1 MRDAAEMP
9 AVAVA
14 CAGVIGRAW
23 IKVFARAGCRV
34 AVHDASAAQAASA
47 LEWLSADVAHDVEL
61 GLIAGPAAEAQ
72 LARVSIQPAD
82 RAFAGVAYV
91 QESGPENVDAKRQIV
106 ELIDRLSPPTAI
118 IGSSTSAI
126 DVNDFAGGLP
136 GAGRVLTVHP
146 IAPPSL
152 NPAVEVYPTRA
163 MTPATLEDALAFL
176 RRVGMAPVPMQR
188 FVYGYISARLQAA
201 LMREAINLVDKGYA
215 TLDGIDTM
223 VREGLG
229 QRWAFLGPFGV
240 NHLNADGGVGEYYAK
255 YAETYRNLMATLFDE
270 SPAFDAAMAAR
281 FGGEAARSFGT
292 DVPALRRWRDE
303 QMKLLRASKARRPM
317 PVPRHGSEE
326 R

>member
-1 MRDAAEMP
+1 MGEAAEMP
-9 AVAVA
+9 RVAVA

-34 AVHDASAAQAASA
+34 AVHDANPAQAASA
-47 LEWLSADVAHDVEL
+47 LDWLQGDVDNDVRL
-61 GLIAGPAAEAQ
+61 GLIDRAAAVEQ
-72 LARVSIQPAD
+72 LARVSIQPAE
-82 RAFAGVAYV
+82 RAFEGVAYV
-91 QESGPENVDAKRQIV
+91 QESGPENVEAKREIV
-106 ELIDRLSPPTAI
+106 ALIDRLSPAEAI

-152 NPAVEVYPTRA
+152 NPAVEVYPSRA
-163 MTPATLEDALAFL
+163 MAPATLEHALGFL
-176 RRVGMAPVPMQR
+176 RRVGMAPVLMQR
-188 FVYGYISARLQAA
+188 FVYGYIAARLQAA

-255 YAETYRNLMATLFDE
+255 YAETYRELMATLFDE
-270 SPAFDAAMAAR
+270 SPAFDAAMAER
-281 FGGEAARSFGT
+281 FGGAAAETFGT
-292 DVPALRRWRDE
+292 DVLELRRWRDE
-303 QMKLLRASKARRPM
+303 QMKLLRANKERLPM
-317 PVPRHGSEE
+317 PTPKE
-326 R
+326 